1 MARILILRISA
12 IGDVA
17 MTIPVIYS
25 AAKSNPADTFT
36 VVTQSFLKPIF
47 INTPSNVE
55 VIGIN
60 TKGRE
65 RKLSGLIR
73 FAAVLARQNY
83 DMVLDLHDVLR
94 TKVIRTFFKLQG
106 KPVFVFDKARK
117 ERARLTR
124 QQKKTFTPLRAVID
138 RYMDVFVQAGLN
150 YTETFTSL
158 FQEHSAD
165 VQAMEALVG
174 VKKGKWIG
182 IAPFAKHQGKIY
194 PIEQTEQIVKTLS
207 EQEGNTIFLF
217 GGRGGEEIIL
227 THWAHIY
234 PNVISA
240 VGRYP
245 LDIELVLISQLDVL
259 FSMDSAN
266 MHFASLVNTPV
277 VSVWGAT
284 HPYAGFYGWKQLP
297 NNCIQTNMPCRP
309 CSIFGDKLCG
319 RGDWACLTTIR
330 AEIII
335 NKINHLLYDG
345 GSYQS

>member
-1 MARILILRISA
+1 MARILVLRISA

-25 AAKSNPADTFT
+25 AAKSNPADTLT

-47 INTPSNVE
+47 MNPPANVE

-60 TKGRE
+60 TRGRE
-65 RKLSGLIR
+65 RNLNGLLRFTVVLS
-73 FAAVLARQNY
+73 RQNY

-94 TKVIRTFFKLQG
+94 TKVIRTFFKLKG

-117 ERARLTR
+117 ERARLT
-124 QQKKTFTPLRAVID
+124 QEKNKAFKPLRSVID
-138 RYMDVFVQAGLN
+138 RYMDVFVKAGLN

-158 FQEHSAD
+158 FQEHPAD
-165 VQAMEALVG
+165 IKAMEAAVG
-174 VKKGKWIG
+174 AKKNKWIG

-194 PIEQTEQIVKTLS
+194 PIEQTEYIVKTLS
-207 EQEGNTIFLF
+207 EQGENTIFLF

-234 PNVISA
+234 PNVVSV

-245 LDIELVLISQLDVL
+245 LDIELILISQLDVL

-284 HPYAGFYGWKQLP
+284 HPYAGFYGWKQSP
-297 NNCIQTNMPCRP
+297 DNCIQTGLSCRP
-309 CSIFGDKLCG
+309 CSIFGNKPCI
-319 RGDWACLTTIR
+319 RGDWACMTGISFQV
-330 AEIII
+330 II
-335 NKINHLLYDG
+335 NRINQIIGNGD
-345 GSYQS
+345 SYQS

>member
-1 MARILILRISA
+1 MARILVLRISA

-25 AAKSNPADTFT
+25 AANSNPADTFT
-36 VVTQSFLKPIF
+36 VVTQSFLKSIF
-47 INTPSNVE
+47 INAPSNVE

-94 TKVIRTFFKLQG
+94 TKVIRTFFKLRG

-117 ERARLTR
+117 ERARLTQ
-124 QQKKTFTPLRAVID
+124 QQKKVFTPLRPVID

-158 FQEHSAD
+158 FQEHPAD
-165 VQAMEALVG
+165 IQAMEAVVG
-174 VKKGKWIG
+174 AKKGKWIG
-182 IAPFAKHQGKIY
+182 VAPFAKHQGKIY

-207 EQEGNTIFLF
+207 EQGGNTIFLF

-234 PNVISA
+234 PNVVSV

-245 LDIELVLISQLDVL
+245 LDIELVLISQLDVF

-284 HPYAGFYGWKQLP
+284 HPYAGFYGWKQSP
-297 NNCIQTNMPCRP
+297 DNCIQTNLSCRP
-309 CSIFGDKLCG
+309 CSIFGDKPCM
-319 RGDWACLTTIR
+319 RGDWACMTKIETD
-330 AEIII
+330 AIITQI
-335 NKINHLLYDG
+335 NKVL
-345 GSYQS
+345 

>member
-1 MARILILRISA
+1 MARILVLRISA

-25 AAKSNPADTFT
+25 AAKSNPVDTFT

-47 INTPSNVE
+47 INAPSNIE
-55 VIGIN
+55 VVGIN

-65 RKLSGLIR
+65 RKLSGLVR

-117 ERARLTR
+117 ERACLTR
-124 QQKKTFTPLRAVID
+124 QKNKAFVPLRPVID
-138 RYMDVFVQAGLN
+138 RYMDVFVKAGLN

-158 FQEHSAD
+158 FQEHPAD
-165 VQAMEALVG
+165 IRAMEAVVG
-174 VKKGKWIG
+174 TKKGKWIG
-182 IAPFAKHQGKIY
+182 VAPFAKHQGKIY

-207 EQEGNTIFLF
+207 EQGGNTIFLF

-234 PNVISA
+234 PNLVSV

-284 HPYAGFYGWKQLP
+284 HPYAGFYGWKQSP
-297 NNCIQTNMPCRP
+297 DNCIQTTMRCRP
-309 CSIFGDKLCG
+309 CSIFGDKPCL

-345 GSYQS
+345 GSHQS